1 MHQQQKSSNGAH
13 QMMTCSF
20 QLTVSGRHLLCSRAS
35 ANVKVARA
43 PRHTTMTM
51 AAKLKEILVLSLFC
65 RRQGWPV
72 LGLEDCKSWQ
82 MQHWM
87 QPIYQLCKR
96 APRPAALQQ

>member
-1 MHQQQKSSNGAH
+1 MARWHMGLGLCKSSNVAY

-35 ANVKVARA
+35 AKVKVARA

-65 RRQGWPV
+65 RRRAWAC
-72 LGLEDCKSWQ
+72 LGSVHCKSWQ
-82 MQHWM
+82 MQHYM
-87 QPIYQLCKR
+87 RSCL
-96 APRPAALQQ
+96 PAVQEGA

>member
-1 MHQQQKSSNGAH
+1 MTGVRAVHQQQKCSPVAY

-65 RRQGWPV
+65 RWQVWAFLV
-72 LGLEDCKSWQ
+72 SEHLKSWQ
-82 MQHWM
+82 MQH
-87 QPIYQLCKR
+87 
-96 APRPAALQQ
+96 